1 MSDTRIEKD
10 HFGDVAIAAEA
21 LYGANTFR
29 GCHNLGFSQRSL
41 GSETGF
47 ARAFAQCKL
56 AAAQANRELGIISGE
71 IAEAI
76 GTACRELI
84 AGMHAEYLVID
95 ILEGS
100 GGTSTNMNFNEVIA
114 NRAQQLLG
122 GALGKYDRVH
132 PNDHVNRS
140 QSTNDVYPSAM
151 KISVHARLT
160 GLADELDALAASLE
174 SKAGQFARILHLGRT
189 CLQDAQ
195 PMYLGQRFEGYAA
208 LTRRLAGELRNAQRQ
223 LLDLPLG
230 GTAIGT
236 GFGSPPGYKDR
247 VFGHLRALTGV
258 DFRPAA
264 QPFDAMQNM
273 DVFCRVSAELR
284 TVATSLGKVAS
295 DLILLASGP
304 EGGIGELI
312 LPSVQAGSSIM
323 PGKVNPVVPIGV
335 VQLGYAI
342 VGNDVCVAQAAQ
354 AGQLEIN
361 HFEPVI
367 LSRVSDSISLLRSG
381 IRLFRERCIEGLQA
395 NEPRNTANVLN
406 SSAVATAFIPK
417 LGYDRTSSIVHE
429 ARRSGRPFVQH
440 MVEQGH
446 LSLEESL
453 ELVKAS
459 ARVVPPQAP

>member
-1 MSDTRIEKD
+1 
-10 HFGDVAIAAEA
+10 
-21 LYGANTFR
+21 
-29 GCHNLGFSQRSL
+29 
-41 GSETGF
+41 
-47 ARAFAQCKL
+47 
-56 AAAQANRELGIISGE
+56 
-71 IAEAI
+71 
-76 GTACRELI
+76 
-84 AGMHAEYLVID
+84 
-95 ILEGS
+95 
-100 GGTSTNMNFNEVIA
+100 
-114 NRAQQLLG
+114 
-122 GALGKYDRVH
+122 
-132 PNDHVNRS
+132 
-140 QSTNDVYPSAM
+140 
-151 KISVHARLT
+151 
-160 GLADELDALAASLE
+160 
-174 SKAGQFARILHLGRT
+174 
-189 CLQDAQ
+189 
-195 PMYLGQRFEGYAA
+195 
-208 LTRRLAGELRNAQRQ
+208 
-223 LLDLPLG
+223 DLPLG

-284 TVATSLGKVAS
+284 TAATSLGKVAS

-381 IRLFRERCIEGLQA
+381 IRLFRERCVRDLRA
-395 NEPRNTANVLN
+395 NEERNINNVLR

-417 LGYDRTSSIVHE
+417 LGYDVTATIVQE
-429 ARRSGRPFVQH
+429 AHDSGCSFVQQMAH
-440 MVEQGH
+440 NGYLTQDDAFD
-446 LSLEESL
+446 
-453 ELVKAS
+453 LVKAS
-459 ARVVPPQAP
+459 AYVVPSSV